1 MNKIQQLIKKYP
13 QSKND
18 IIHEL
23 QHQDSLWIAYSPV
36 TKNHY
41 TDFYKGISTA
51 YIFSE
56 EDYCNSYKKYLSA
69 KKINIE
75 PMENLIEKRITLFS
89 DFIRCGIEQIIVDN
103 GQTFVILTLPDIIN
117 SPDFSS
123 LPEEER
129 PLTNPSLVMHTN
141 MFFQN
146 ISAGNTESSIE
157 NDMMKDIYEAK
168 YLIPLLPEDRVS
180 EDIVIKQFNTGTAI
194 LNIPAVKFGTDRSCI
209 PVFTDWL
216 ELSKLDT
223 KNMFAGN
230 IVSFDDIDKIC
241 SYGEVVTINPLG
253 FNMIIDSTTIASIK
267 SRFST
272 QYEQTAAF
280 AQENY
285 EQANVPAQENYE
297 KTNVSAQENYEQ
309 ANVPAQENYEQTNVS
324 AQENYEQ
331 ANVPAQENYE
341 QTNVPTQENY
351 EQTNVP
357 TQENYEQA
365 NVPAQENFDQIAT
378 PDQNV
383 PEQKQSLPKHQE
395 INLTFFELQSVPDVL
410 IHKLI
415 ELFDMTEGIRNVYLK
430 GFIQNDRSGYLCVV
444 DFEGTDPE
452 VFQKIAQET
461 VPLTG
466 GVPLS
471 FVKYDS
477 NIGRTAAEGAYP
489 FYQGTTF

>member
-75 PMENLIEKRITLFS
+75 PMENLIENRITLFS

-285 EQANVPAQENYE
+285 EQANVPAQEN
-297 KTNVSAQENYEQ
+297 
-309 ANVPAQENYEQTNVS
+309 
-324 AQENYEQ
+324 
-331 ANVPAQENYE
+331 
-341 QTNVPTQENY
+341 
-351 EQTNVP
+351 
-357 TQENYEQA
+357 
-365 NVPAQENFDQIAT
+365 FDQIAT

>member
-1 MNKIQQLIKKYP
+1 M
-13 QSKND
+13 SK
-18 IIHEL
+18 
-23 QHQDSLWIAYSPV
+23 P
-36 TKNHY
+36 
-41 TDFYKGISTA
+41 
-51 YIFSE
+51 
-56 EDYCNSYKKYLSA
+56 
-69 KKINIE
+69 
-75 PMENLIEKRITLFS
+75 
-89 DFIRCGIEQIIVDN
+89 
-103 GQTFVILTLPDIIN
+103 
-117 SPDFSS
+117 
-123 LPEEER
+123 
-129 PLTNPSLVMHTN
+129 
-141 MFFQN
+141 
-146 ISAGNTESSIE
+146 
-157 NDMMKDIYEAK
+157 
-168 YLIPLLPEDRVS
+168 
-180 EDIVIKQFNTGTAI
+180 
-194 LNIPAVKFGTDRSCI
+194 
-209 PVFTDWL
+209 
-216 ELSKLDT
+216 
-223 KNMFAGN
+223 
-230 IVSFDDIDKIC
+230 
-241 SYGEVVTINPLG
+241 
-253 FNMIIDSTTIASIK
+253 
-267 SRFST
+267 
-272 QYEQTAAF
+272 
-280 AQENY
+280 
-285 EQANVPAQENYE
+285 PAQENYE

-309 ANVPAQENYEQTNVS
+309 ANVPAQENYEK
-324 AQENYEQ
+324 
-331 ANVPAQENYE
+331 
-341 QTNVPTQENY
+341 TNVPTQENY